1 MKANTWARMAMG
13 WKCVAVLASLVL
25 GSIWNILE
33 QRFQRT
39 AHDFSGVKDELQ
51 NDIFQTN
58 PPSSE
63 ALSGFVCTVSSNWPT
78 GFTI

>member
-1 MKANTWARMAMG
+1 MKAKTWARMAMG
-13 WKCVAVLASLVL
+13 WKCVAVLASFVL

-51 NDIFQTN
+51 NKTTYFRRIHLRLKLCQG
-58 PPSSE
+58 S
-63 ALSGFVCTVSSNWPT
+63 FVR
-78 GFTI
+78 